1 MDFDI
6 SYAETRRGGPLARDR
21 RFVDAQ
27 SAHCDSKLTAAH
39 CVIAAFEGLIAVT
52 DLYVLW

>member
-6 SYAETRRGGPLARDR
+6 LYAEMRRGGPLARDR
-21 RFVDAQ
+21 RFVDTQ

-52 DLYVLW
+52 DSVYVF